1 MQAGAERALNRLM
14 TALAGASVL
23 FGQGMLETGLT
34 FDIPTL
40 LVDDEIIDYVLR
52 MLAGFKV
59 DATTLST
66 DLIKE
71 VGPFGTYLA
80 EMISMGRP
88 ANAPR
93 KSSPPISRRTP

>member
-1 MQAGAERALNRLM
+1 
-14 TALAGASVL
+14 
-23 FGQGMLETGLT
+23 MLETGLT

-66 DLIKE
+66 D
-71 VGPFGTYLA
+71 PDQA
-80 EMISMGRP
+80 SRP
-88 ANAPR
+88 LWYVPR
-93 KSSPPISRRTP
+93 RNGHL